1 MEGLMELVNTSFARH
16 GIECPAS
23 DSGLEWGSETRQTH
37 VEGGALA
44 CPAEESSALA
54 RAAGNSL
61 VAKQTAH
68 GPDPIAFPEHNYR
81 KRLQGDPA
89 P

>member
-1 MEGLMELVNTSFARH
+1 MEGLMNLVAASFARH

-23 DSGLEWGSETRQTH
+23 DLKADAG
-37 VEGGALA
+37 VVICPADEGGPLGRATVNTVLA
-44 CPAEESSALA
+44 VPATHAT
-54 RAAGNSL
+54 NP
-61 VAKQTAH
+61 VT
-68 GPDPIAFPEHNYR
+68 FPEHNYR

>member
-1 MEGLMELVNTSFARH
+1 MEGLMNLVAASFARH

-23 DSGLEWGSETRQTH
+23 DPSADAGAVCPTDDGPGIGRATVNSVLAAPTTH
-37 VEGGALA
+37 APNPV
-44 CPAEESSALA
+44 
-54 RAAGNSL
+54 
-61 VAKQTAH
+61 T
-68 GPDPIAFPEHNYR
+68 FPEHNYR

>member
-1 MEGLMELVNTSFARH
+1 MEALMNLVAASFARH

-23 DSGLEWGSETRQTH
+23 DSKAG
-37 VEGGALA
+37 VVI
-44 CPAEESSALA
+44 CPGEESAALG
-54 RAAGNSL
+54 RATVKSVLA
-61 VAKQTAH
+61 APTAYATN
-68 GPDPIAFPEHNYR
+68 PVAFPEHNYR

>member
-1 MEGLMELVNTSFARH
+1 MEGLMNLVAASFARH

-23 DSGLEWGSETRQTH
+23 DSKAG
-37 VEGGALA
+37 VVI
-44 CPAEESSALA
+44 CPADESAAIDRSTVNAGLA
-54 RAAGNSL
+54 APTTHATN
-61 VAKQTAH
+61 
-68 GPDPIAFPEHNYR
+68 PIVFPEHNYR